1 MKRVLV
7 TGANGFIGRQCLP
20 LLLAKGYEVHAVSRY
35 EVEPSLPVIWH
46 NSDLLSPGSPVR
58 LVAKIEPEYLLSR
71 GMQFRGNSGNRRR
84 IPSGCARAST
94 CFMRSKIVAGEGSR
108 RPAAALNTS
117 ATLANV
123 TKKRL
128 HYCPLRCTGARSM
141 CWKRS
146 FTPVAIGAV

>member
-58 LVAKIEPEYLLSR
+58 LVAKIEPE
-71 GMQFRGNSGNRRR
+71 
-84 IPSGCARAST
+84 
-94 CFMRSKIVAGEGSR
+94 
-108 RPAAALNTS
+108 
-117 ATLANV
+117 
-123 TKKRL
+123 
-128 HYCPLRCTGARSM
+128 
-141 CWKRS
+141 
-146 FTPVAIGAV
+146 